1 MSHTIHCARSLNR
14 WMSTYWE
21 MGVSR
26 TLSRIQARS
35 YYSLPTTIDKI
46 DKMELFG
53 KIIVALIITI
63 FAKHSI
69 LNLPGGSAY
78 VGVLGVSG
86 FWIFQ
91 DCEYAWVLN
100 FQGYTWFTYMVPGS
114 NYGRVLNIPGFQI
127 CQNSEYVSLIQCS
140 AYAWIWMNNAWINC
154 SNRSDYGRVL
164 NTPVLNMSGFRIWHG
179 LRICKGYKG
188 YWICLNKSKYSLT
201 MPAYAWICL
210 ENADY
215 RLRKKKISA
224 IWLAERSTILAKCV
238 LCCQYLYSLTKQKK
252 IQHSNSVA
260 EKLKCIH

>member
-1 MSHTIHCARSLNR
+1 MSHTIHCARSVNR

-69 LNLPGGSAY
+69 LNLPGGPAY

-91 DCEYAWVLN
+91 DCEYALVLN
-100 FQGYTWFTYMVPGS
+100 FQGYTWFTYS
-114 NYGRVLNIPGFQI
+114 CKHGRVLNMCREAIMEGFWIFQD
-127 CQNSEYVSLIQCS
+127 SK
-140 AYAWIWMNNAWINC
+140 YARI
-154 SNRSDYGRVL
+154 
-164 NTPVLNMSGFRIWHG
+164 LNM
-179 LRICKGYKG
+179 
-188 YWICLNKSKYSLT
+188 
-201 MPAYAWICL
+201 
-210 ENADY
+210 
-215 RLRKKKISA
+215 
-224 IWLAERSTILAKCV
+224 
-238 LCCQYLYSLTKQKK
+238 
-252 IQHSNSVA
+252 
-260 EKLKCIH
+260 